1 MAFFNPKEDV
11 LDIQLTEHGK
21 IMLAKG
27 KLSPVYYEFFD
38 DDILYD
44 TEYGGIQESQKD
56 INTRIKSQVRER
68 TQYSFV
74 MSSSGSASPLDQ
86 YRNNFYPIGN
96 SSLIKQNYPAFRI
109 STFNNKIASSYD
121 TMKGENTGSWANE
134 KILEIEDIEYTIYVD
149 YLDPTQQ
156 SRRNISAIVNNV
168 FDDGTVLKVKD
179 NELFIDIAELN
190 TDVLKENF
198 EISLIIEEEGA
209 EKKLFFENTQEEQI
223 IKNNLLVDNP
233 DFLDYLSKKEGGFFE
248 NSNFTNYY
256 FDISIDKQVPQEI
269 LCKYLDSQDISR
281 LKIIEGYDISCEQ
294 TQTRNILTTS
304 SFIIPSEEDR

>member
-1 MAFFNPKEDV
+1 
-11 LDIQLTEHGK
+11 
-21 IMLAKG
+21 
-27 KLSPVYYEFFD
+27 
-38 DDILYD
+38 
-44 TEYGGIQESQKD
+44 
-56 INTRIKSQVRER
+56 
-68 TQYSFV
+68 
-74 MSSSGSASPLDQ
+74 
-86 YRNNFYPIGN
+86 
-96 SSLIKQNYPAFRI
+96 
-109 STFNNKIASSYD
+109 
-121 TMKGENTGSWANE
+121 
-134 KILEIEDIEYTIYVD
+134 
-149 YLDPTQQ
+149 
-156 SRRNISAIVNNV
+156 V

-294 TQTRNILTTS
+294 TQTRNVLTTS